1 MAKKTLSRFMNR
13 FSVVVIALAVIAV
26 VVATVV
32 VSGSAQAAGPRPF
45 KGTASGIFVGDGG
58 TGTIN
63 ATHLGEGTVDFSNLV
78 IVFDPSQAS
87 PDPNGSPT
95 VACFPVTG
103 GDQTLTAANGDQL
116 VTMYESGDFCAD
128 ITNPA
133 QPVPVHGNFV
143 TIVTGG
149 TGRFEGAGGQINIE
163 AVAGWDGE
171 NVTFSSTFVDD
182 SWIDY

>member
-1 MAKKTLSRFMNR
+1 MNR
-13 FSVVVIALAVIAV
+13 FSVVAMALALIAV
-26 VVATVV
+26 AVATVV
-32 VSGSAQAAGPRPF
+32 VSSNAQAAGPRPF
-45 KGTASGIFVGDGG
+45 KGTAEGIFIGNGG
-58 TGTIN
+58 AGTITT
-63 ATHLGEGTVDFSNLV
+63 THLGEGTVDFSDLV

-87 PDPNGSPT
+87 PDPNGNPA
-95 VACFPVTG
+95 VVCFPLTG
-103 GDQTLTAANGDQL
+103 GDQTLTAANGDQ
-116 VTMYESGDFCAD
+116 VKTEYVSGDFCAD

-149 TGRFEGAGGQINIE
+149 TGRFEDAGGQINIE

-171 NVTFSSTFVDD
+171 NVTFTSTFTDD